1 MEELRIQ
8 RPELSDNWL
17 YEDWD
22 NNIRIFSKEV
32 ALGCNATRW
41 LECTNEEKEQWE
53 IEHNSKPILP
63 TLEDDK
69 IS

>member
-22 NNIRIFSKEV
+22 NGIRIFTKEV
-32 ALGCNATRW
+32 ALGCNATLW
-41 LECTNEEKEQWE
+41 TECTNEEKEQWE
-53 IEHNSKPILP
+53 MEHKLIE
-63 TLEDDK
+63 E
-69 IS
+69 

>member
-1 MEELRIQ
+1 MEEIRIQ
-8 RPELSDNWL
+8 RPDLSDNWL

-41 LECTNEEKEQWE
+41 LECTSEGKEQWE
-53 IEHNSKPILP
+53 IEHNNEPILP

-69 IS
+69 TS

>member
-17 YEDWD
+17 YEDWE

-41 LECTNEEKEQWE
+41 LECTNEGKEQWE
-53 IEHNSKPILP
+53 KEYKAQ
-63 TLEDDK
+63 EWK
-69 IS
+69 I

>member
-8 RPELSDNWL
+8 KPELSNNWL

-41 LECTNEEKEQWE
+41 LECTNDEKEQWE
-53 IEHNSKPILP
+53 IEHKLI
-63 TLEDDK
+63 EE
-69 IS
+69 

>member
-8 RPELSDNWL
+8 RPELPENWL
-17 YEDWD
+17 YEDWG

-32 ALGCNATRW
+32 ALGCRATRW

-53 IEHNSKPILP
+53 TEHNNEQV
-63 TLEDDK
+63 LE
-69 IS
+69 